1 MTEIEDVIRQGADR
15 LARSAGQRGALAVI
29 TEVLEWANQYKPEL
43 TDEALDA
50 LLDLVEKH
58 NHV

>member
-1 MTEIEDVIRQGADR
+1 MTEIEDVVRQGADR
-15 LARSAGQRGALAVI
+15 IGRAASQHGSLLVI
-29 TEVLEWANQYKPEL
+29 GEVLAWANKYMPQL